1 MEKGEKAKKIVGDP
15 QKGKEIFM
23 AKCAKCHS
31 VEAGVKE
38 RMLGGPN
45 LNGLFNRF
53 SSREPGMYI
62 GYNYICNMYA

>member
-1 MEKGEKAKKIVGDP
+1 MEKGEKGKKIVGDP

-38 RMLGGPN
+38 RLLGGPN

-53 SSREPGMYI
+53 SSREPGT
-62 GYNYICNMYA
+62 GYAIDMHAY